1 MIGAPDLAVEVA
13 SPSTAKHDRRKKL
26 GAYARAGVPEY
37 WIVNPK
43 NRTIEVLVLEGN
55 LYRSFGF
62 FSGHDIL
69 PSRVLPDLPVSVEQ
83 FFL

>member
-1 MIGAPDLAVEVA
+1 VRGGT
-13 SPSTAKHDRRKKL
+13 STAKYDRRKKQA
-26 GAYARAGVPEY
+26 AYAKAGVPEY

-43 NRTIEVLVLEGN
+43 HQTIEVLVLEGN
-55 LYRSFGF
+55 LYCCLGS

-69 PSRVLPDLPVSVEQ
+69 PSRVLRDLPVSVEQ